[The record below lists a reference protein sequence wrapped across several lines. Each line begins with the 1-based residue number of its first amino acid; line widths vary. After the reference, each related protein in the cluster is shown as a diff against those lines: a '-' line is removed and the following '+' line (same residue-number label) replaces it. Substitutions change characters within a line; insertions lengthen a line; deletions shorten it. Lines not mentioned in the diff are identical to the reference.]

1 MGNQTTIN
9 VDDFGAPSRAAIPT
23 IENRTIPAE
32 SATETL
38 LKTIAVDGRVTLPI
52 DVEAVIKALGLQME
66 SLPLTPTTDGL
77 LVKPSPNEPFKA
89 VVNNASH
96 EHRRRF
102 TYAHEIGHFV
112 HKYQDYP
119 EDEKTGLVERR
130 DELSSKGIDPEE
142 IWANR
147 FAAALLMPAS
157 IVRHCWGEGRTRD
170 ELADMFNVS
179 RRAMD
184 LRIATLGLE

>member
-1 MGNQTTIN
+1 MEESFSHT
-9 VDDFGAPSRAAIPT
+9 VIPT
-23 IENRTIPAE
+23 IEDKTMPAA

-38 LKTIAVDGRVTLPI
+38 LKTIASNGYVTLPI
-52 DVEAVIKALGLQME
+52 DVTSVAHALGIKTQELALAP
-66 SLPLTPTTDGL
+66 STDGL
-77 LVKPSPNEPFKA
+77 LVKDEAGGPFKA
-89 VVNNASH
+89 VVNLSTH
-96 EHRRRF
+96 EHRKRF
-102 TYAHEIGHFV
+102 TYAHEIGHFI
-112 HKYQDYP
+112 HSYQDFP
-119 EDEKTGLVERR
+119 KDRKAGRVEHR
-130 DELSSKGIDPEE
+130 DELSSKGIDPDE

-157 IVRHCWGEGRTRD
+157 IVRRYWGEGHTRD